1 MDQQVSNSFDFQVR
15 DMIGSPR
22 QSRLSGD
29 AKVHSIAKLSKF
41 KLPDATGT
49 LSINSATTPAVDRD
63 WDFNSV
69 YRDPV
74 LYALREPP
82 LPSPDAG
89 KVFSFKRC
97 DSRLQSAVVKQ
108 SYNPVH
114 LAHPRSPRVSTS
126 TQDVARKYTV
136 TDLNELL
143 VSADGAAVPLWFDR
157 FFWRIQCN
165 IYIIHHNWDLSTNSI
180 YAYDVVFIPSFVLRH
195 DVPGRENVLGI
206 LSQI

>member
-1 MDQQVSNSFDFQVR
+1 MDEHSHGENEDSVDLTSSPSSSTPSVLSMDQQVSNSFDFQVR

-143 VSADGAAVPLWFDR
+143 VSADGAAVPL
-157 FFWRIQCN
+157 
-165 IYIIHHNWDLSTNSI
+165 
-180 YAYDVVFIPSFVLRH
+180 
-195 DVPGRENVLGI
+195 
-206 LSQI
+206 